1 MLELHRTL
9 VSFRLCAHSNC
20 VPFIYLLHH
29 TSSFSIYIQEI
40 YETFELSSKADLKD
54 AAVKLKEMCPPTMN
68 TMLTKQTKRE
78 ALKKRSDRSQIVIQ
92 DVPPTTPGNN
102 YFQI

>member
-1 MLELHRTL
+1 
-9 VSFRLCAHSNC
+9 VSLS
-20 VPFIYLLHH
+20 FIYYITPLL
-29 TSSFSIYIQEI
+29 SAYIQEI

-54 AAVKLKEMCPPTMN
+54 AAVKLKEMCPPPMN

-102 YFQI
+102 IQPPPQLFREKQRLYLNL